1 VSIYYATEIPSV
13 PVGGVK
19 QIFRH
24 AQVLAEAGWDCL
36 VLGLSGSKAP
46 GWLTS
51 RLPVSTVR
59 RTRVRRLGDGLARVR
74 RRLRPGRDDL
84 DPLAELDDPT
94 GVEILHEGQSRSV
107 PLRSTD
113 VLVLPEY
120 LGMSLRRPRVDCRT
134 VIFNQNVHYM
144 FRGLKPG
151 GSLDGCLCA
160 DESVPSIVVSQ
171 HNYECLRYAFPAR
184 EIHLT
189 RNGIDGRH
197 FFFEPTTMKKK
208 QQIAYMPRKLPNDL
222 AHVLAM
228 LELRGCLAGWKL
240 CPIDGAP
247 EPEAARIMRESRVF
261 LSSCSIEGFGLPP
274 LEALLCGCVVV
285 GYTGMAAGEFL
296 NPSTGFPIAQEDRL
310 AFSRRVETL
319 LAELSADPEAYLGRA
334 AEIAARLRDAYS
346 LERER
351 GAILGAWRRLAPDHD
366 PDRAR

>member
-1 VSIYYATEIPSV
+1 VSIYYATGLPSV

-19 QIFRH
+19 QVFRH
-24 AQVLAEAGWDCL
+24 AQVLAEAGWDCR
-36 VLGLSGSKAP
+36 VLGLSTSKAP

-51 RLPVSTVR
+51 RIPISTVR
-59 RTRVRRLGDGLARVR
+59 RTRVRRLGDRLARVH
-74 RRLRPGRDDL
+74 RRLWPGDL
-84 DPLAELDDPT
+84 DPLSEFDHPR
-94 GVEILHEGQSRSV
+94 GVEILTEGQPGSV

-113 VLVLPEY
+113 VLVLPEH

-144 FRGLKPG
+144 FSGLSPG
-151 GSLDGCLCA
+151 GSVKGSLCA

-171 HNYECLRYAFPAR
+171 HNYECLRHAFPNR

-197 FFFEPTTMKKK
+197 FFFEPAKKKK

-228 LELRGCLAGWKL
+228 LELRGCLEGWSL
-240 CPIDGAP
+240 CPIDGVSEGQAGQM
-247 EPEAARIMRESRVF
+247 MRESLVF

-274 LEALLCGCVVV
+274 LEALLSGCVVV

-296 NPSTGFPIAQEDRL
+296 DQATGFPIAQEDRL
-310 AFSRRVETL
+310 AFARQVETL
-319 LAELSADPEAYLGRA
+319 LAELAAEPDAYLARA
-334 AEIAARLRDAYS
+334 AEIAARLRDEYS

-351 GAILGAWRRLAPDHD
+351 AAILKAWRQLAPDHD
-366 PDRAR
+366 PERTP